1 MPKDSKPNLPMTVHF
16 KSALTVHVSERPTRA
31 CIFAYG
37 DELEITEEIVR
48 LNTDRFGR
56 CALLERIDTDG
67 TICSGPWPEGV
78 SRLEPGSFEYAE
90 ARERA
95 VRDAHALSDPS
106 AKQEALHRV
115 RQDFGSVPTSRTI
128 ATIRGDDV

>member
-1 MPKDSKPNLPMTVHF
+1 MPKDSKPNLPLTVHF
-16 KSALTVHVSERPTRA
+16 KGAVTVRVTERPNWA
-31 CIFAYG
+31 NVFAYG

-56 CALLERIDTDG
+56 CLLIERVDTDG
-67 TICSGPWPEGV
+67 TVCSGPWPEDV
-78 SRLEPGSFEYAE
+78 SRLKPGSFEHAE

-95 VRDAHALSDPS
+95 IRDAHAISDPVERQ
-106 AKQEALHRV
+106 AALQRA
-115 RQDFGSVPTSRTI
+115 RQDFGNVRTSRTI